1 MRIARWAA
9 TLPPAAFSI
18 VMATG
23 IVSTATHLF
32 GLRPVAWILLALN
45 ILAYVALATLTLLR
59 LFVAPDRM
67 RAEFGSHA
75 TAPGFFTLV
84 AGTSVLG
91 SQFILLA
98 ARPMIALVLWVI
110 GIILWLLLIY
120 AFFTIMSVGTNK
132 PPLEEGLNGGWMLVV
147 VATQSI
153 SLLGTLLVPEIPLPS
168 HTILGFTTTL
178 FLLGCIFYIL
188 LFSLILYRLLFFH
201 FDPENLHPP
210 YWINMGAVAITTLAG
225 SLLIIRAD
233 SWIFLQEILPFLKGF
248 TLLFWSTATWWIPLI
263 LVLGIWRHIVHSV
276 PLRYDIQYWSM
287 VFPLGMYAVATLR
300 LTQALGWTG
309 LRPLAWV
316 FGYIALVAWVVTAV
330 GLLRHIWRG
339 GSSWRTKSGARTH

>member
-1 MRIARWAA
+1 
-9 TLPPAAFSI
+9 
-18 VMATG
+18 
-23 IVSTATHLF
+23 
-32 GLRPVAWILLALN
+32 
-45 ILAYVALATLTLLR
+45 
-59 LFVAPDRM
+59 
-67 RAEFGSHA
+67 
-75 TAPGFFTLV
+75 
-84 AGTSVLG
+84 
-91 SQFILLA
+91 
-98 ARPMIALVLWVI
+98 
-110 GIILWLLLIY
+110 
-120 AFFTIMSVGTNK
+120 
-132 PPLEEGLNGGWMLVV
+132 MLVV

-300 LTQALGWTG
+300 LTQALGWTA

-339 GSSWRTKSGARTH
+339 GSSWRMKSEARTH